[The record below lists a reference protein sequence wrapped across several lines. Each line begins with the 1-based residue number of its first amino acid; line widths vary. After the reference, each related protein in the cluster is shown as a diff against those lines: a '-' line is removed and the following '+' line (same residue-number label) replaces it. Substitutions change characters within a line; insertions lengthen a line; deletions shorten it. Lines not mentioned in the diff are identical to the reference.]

1 MADGSVT
8 SGSARD
14 YDGNRTARQTTEGSP
29 VNAPAPPPSDTDPP
43 PSDYRVELDAY
54 AGPLDLL
61 LYLVKRHEIDLH
73 DIPIA
78 ELTEQYLDHLRII
91 RQINVDQAGEFLVM
105 AATLLEIKS
114 RMIQPEPLPG
124 EDDEGETSGGE
135 DPAHDALDAIDP
147 RHELVQQLLEYKRI
161 KDAAIG
167 LEQKR
172 ERWAARFNVGVKAGK
187 PEKPEEPDNAAPVEI
202 DLEDVHVLDLC
213 EAFSRILETIGHV
226 GDHEVTYDDTPISL
240 HAEDI
245 HDRLRRDGNMTLQQ
259 IFVGRTRK
267 AEMIGLFLALLE
279 LTRQRIVRVTQDQA
293 AGQINIELRPEEE
306 HAVDGITPD
315 EPETDW
321 TNPETGEVEYDWP
334 SEEARRRYE
343 RRQARRRKFGEQ
355 RDEEEDDPV
364 LVDEDE
370 AEDAEE
376 DDDAFEDDAPD
387 QDTER

>member
-1 MADGSVT
+1 MEGWLVPVT
-8 SGSARD
+8 P
-14 YDGNRTARQTTEGSP
+14 TPQTP
-29 VNAPAPPPSDTDPP
+29 DPTP

-78 ELTEQYLDHLRII
+78 RLTEQYLDHLRII

-114 RMIQPEPLPG
+114 RMIQPPPPPEEG
-124 EDDEGETSGGE
+124 GDGDESTSGGGG

-167 LEQKR
+167 LEHKR
-172 ERWAARFNVGVKAGK
+172 EQWAARFNVGVKAGK
-187 PEKPEEPDNAAPVEI
+187 PEKTDEPDNAEPVEI

-259 IFVGRTRK
+259 IFVGRKTK

-279 LTRQRIVRVTQDQA
+279 LTRQRIVRVTQDHN
-293 AGQINIELRPEEE
+293 AGQINIELRPEQE
-306 HAVDGITPD
+306 HAVDGVG
-315 EPETDW
+315 PEEADADW
-321 TNPETGEVEYDWP
+321 TNPQTGEVEYDWP
-334 SEEARRRYE
+334 NEEAKRRYE
-343 RRQARRRKFGEQ
+343 RRQARRRKFGDQ
-355 RDEEEDDPV
+355 PDGEDDDPL
-364 LVDEDE
+364 LVDDADEDE
-370 AEDAEE
+370 GEDEGENKEKAE
-376 DDDAFEDDAPD
+376 P
-387 QDTER
+387 

>member
-1 MADGSVT
+1 M
-8 SGSARD
+8 
-14 YDGNRTARQTTEGSP
+14 
-29 VNAPAPPPSDTDPP
+29 NAPAHPTSDLDHP

-73 DIPIA
+73 DIPVA
-78 ELTEQYLDHLRII
+78 KLTEQYLQHLELIKS
-91 RQINVDQAGEFLVM
+91 INVDQAGEFLVM

-114 RMIQPEPLPG
+114 RMIQPAPPPEEAG
-124 EDDEGETSGGE
+124 EGEESASGA

-172 ERWAARFNVGVKAGK
+172 EQWAARFNVGIKAGK
-187 PEKPEEPDNAAPVEI
+187 AEKPDEPDNAAPVEI

-226 GDHEVTYDDTPISL
+226 GDHQVTYDDTPISL

-245 HDRLRRDGNMTLQQ
+245 HDRLKRDGNMTLQQ
-259 IFVGRTRK
+259 IFVGRTKK

-279 LTRQRIVRVTQDQA
+279 LTRQRIVKVTQDQSVGEIMIA
-293 AGQINIELRPEEE
+293 LRPEDE
-306 HAVDGITPD
+306 HIIDGIHPD
-315 EPETDW
+315 EPEADW
-321 TNPETGEVEYDWP
+321 TNPQTGEMEYDWP
-334 SEEARRRYE
+334 SEEAKRRYE
-343 RRQARRRKFGEQ
+343 RRQTRRRKFGEQ
-355 RDEEEDDPV
+355 AEEDDEPV

-370 AEDAEE
+370 IEEELDDDFDEDDEDAE
-376 DDDAFEDDAPD
+376 
-387 QDTER
+387 TRTR